1 MHPAGKTARKPLDAR
16 RGLRFVVSTAAGAS
30 HAGGKQRAEQM
41 RKTAKRLLGGLALAV
56 GGVGAVALLGRRR
69 AAREAKVA
77 ERGRG
82 LDRWARPGM
91 SVTFRGEL
99 MPGRQRAERTFRV
112 AELLPSGRV
121 RLEGVAGEHT
131 ESEFE
136 HAR

>member
-1 MHPAGKTARKPLDAR
+1 MK
-16 RGLRFVVSTAAGAS
+16 
-30 HAGGKQRAEQM
+30 
-41 RKTAKRLLGGLALAV
+41 KTAKRLLGGLALAL
-56 GGVGAVALLGRRR
+56 GGAGAVALLGRRGG
-69 AAREAKVA
+69 AARRREVKDR
-77 ERGRG
+77 ERG

-121 RLEGVAGEHT
+121 RLDGVAGEHT

-136 HAR
+136 AAR